1 MWLWFCETCGYDF
14 VRHVWFF
21 ETCGYDLLR
30 VESMIF
36 WDRHQKLYSSQLTK
50 IAWHP
55 SIRCTNDTCVVFSRY
70 HGWTKKCTY
79 PKNNKIL
86 KLKGKLI

>member
-1 MWLWFCETCGYDF
+1 MYDF
-14 VRHVWFF
+14 LRRVAMICLGLSLWFF
-21 ETCGYDLLR
+21 ETDTKN
-30 VESMIF
+30 V
-36 WDRHQKLYSSQLTK
+36 YSSQLTK